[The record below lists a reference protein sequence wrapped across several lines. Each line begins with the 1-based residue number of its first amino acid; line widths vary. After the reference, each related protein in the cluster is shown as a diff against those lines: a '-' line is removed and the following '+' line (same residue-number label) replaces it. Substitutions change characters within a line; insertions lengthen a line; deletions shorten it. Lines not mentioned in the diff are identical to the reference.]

1 MRDRFHLVPTALL
14 CLALFAWSAIPVL
27 ARQDGVEP
35 PAGAAPPAESTEAT
49 RRPPAPQTVHERLL
63 PNSVR
68 VLVQPIEG
76 ASHAAIIAL
85 LEVGS
90 SHDPSDSPGMSRL
103 FDRLL
108 MTCPSQDTPA
118 RTVRDLSENYPDGW
132 NIHSYDTISVYGVVV
147 PSDRVGDEVER
158 LATRLRTL
166 QITADDI
173 ARETASIEAEMKDL
187 FDDRPMIKPMSWL
200 VAKAFRHEVDL
211 PRGID
216 PARLARLNPD
226 QVMLEWQKRIVGGN
240 VTLVLVGDVSR
251 IGLDAITDKA
261 FGTLA
266 SGPRPDFPLTV
277 HPVGQVTRDIMQ
289 SSGLPGGQHH
299 GTAAFYAPPIT
310 DPDHP
315 AFLVLTNAL
324 MRDAAGMPGAAAR
337 LEFQYDMLLDP
348 RAAYLTPQ
356 AWRYPKG
363 PAQALGY
370 WDSKIKNRKYTHADA
385 LRTLG
390 ALDWQLGAPLRGK
403 VVDQLATQPG
413 LLYTIGYATAYR
425 AAFGDSAFWDDY
437 RQRIERMDAKTLDA
451 ARQKYFADTNRAI
464 FILKG
469 D

>member
-1 MRDRFHLVPTALL
+1 MRDRFHLAPAALT
-14 CLALFAWSAIPVL
+14 CLALFAWNATP
-27 ARQDGVEP
+27 APAWHDGLEP
-35 PAGAAPPAESTEAT
+35 PAGAEPPAESTEET
-49 RRPPAPQTVHERLL
+49 RTPPAPQTVHERLL
-63 PNSVR
+63 PNGVR

-76 ASHAAIIAL
+76 VSHAAIIAV

-103 FDRLL
+103 FDHLL
-108 MTCPSQDTPA
+108 MTGPSQDTPT
-118 RTVRDLSENYPDGW
+118 RTVKDLNEKYPDGW
-132 NIHSYDTISVYGVVV
+132 NIRSYDTRSVYGVVA
-147 PSDRVGDEVER
+147 PSESVGDQVEQ
-158 LATRLRTL
+158 LARRLRTL
-166 QITADDI
+166 QIGAADI
-173 ARETASIEAEMKDL
+173 SRETASIEEELKTL
-187 FDDRPMIKPMSWL
+187 FDDRPMLKPMSWL
-200 VAKAFRHEVDL
+200 VAKAFRHDVDL

-226 QVMLEWQKRIVGGN
+226 QVMLEWQKRIIGGN
-240 VTLVLVGDVSR
+240 VMLVLVGDVSR

-261 FGTLA
+261 FGALA
-266 SGPRPDFPLTV
+266 SGPRPDFSITV

-299 GTAAFYAPPIT
+299 GTAAFYAPPVT

-315 AFLVLTNAL
+315 AFLVITNAL
-324 MRDAAGMPGAAAR
+324 MRDAAGLPGAAAR

-370 WDSKIKNRKYTHADA
+370 WDAKIKNRKYTHADA
-385 LRTLG
+385 LRTL
-390 ALDWQLGAPLRGK
+390 ASLDWQLGAPLRGG
-403 VVDQLATQPG
+403 VVDQLATHSG

-425 AAFGDSAFWDDY
+425 AAYGDTAFWGNY
-437 RQRIERMDAKTLDA
+437 RRLMERMDAKTLDA
-451 ARQKYFADTNRAI
+451 VRQKYFADTNRAI